1 MHGSLTCQGNVFE
14 EHPVAVVSSIATK
27 QKVGWI
33 NYRGTLAVLWHSL
46 FAMSWS
52 LLGLSIR
59 KRPWVHADMICK
71 PAQDSIREMTL
82 AAEHNK
88 KHFTREAGWS
98 VSLPYCLHHSFQ
110 SIYNILDWLSVS
122 SRWCCTISRW
132 RKMRQR
138 WEPEMLPRI
147 QLDSKD

>member
-52 LLGLSIR
+52 LYPQETMSACRYDLQASTRQI
-59 KRPWVHADMICK
+59 I
-71 PAQDSIREMTL
+71 SIREMTL